1 MTTRRKLDEAARAA
15 LYYTADLLLDSVEE
29 CAGHYG
35 MSTFSLIEY
44 WQTVTIHIVLS
55 SLDGRVR
62 AAMDHEQKIAHLVAM
77 LPHHEAGVRALYAR
91 YLQQLE
97 EDPAVF
103 DGPRKRGRE
112 MLAERASRTASVK
125 NPERLH

>member
-1 MTTRRKLDEAARAA
+1 MRKLDEAARAA

-29 CAGHYG
+29 CAGQYG
-35 MSTFSLIEY
+35 MSAFSLIDY

-55 SLDGRVR
+55 ALDARTL

-91 YLQQLE
+91 YRQQLE
-97 EDPAVF
+97 DDPAVF
-103 DGPRKRGRE
+103 AGPRKRGRE
-112 MLAERASRTASVK
+112 VLAERARRLVPVK
-125 NPERLH
+125 DPELLH

>member
-35 MSTFSLIEY
+35 MSTFALLDY
-44 WQTVTIHIVLS
+44 WQTVTIHIALS
-55 SLDGRVR
+55 SLDRKVL
-62 AAMDHEQKIAHLVAM
+62 AAMDHEQRIAHLVAM

-91 YLQQLE
+91 YVQQLE
-97 EDPAVF
+97 DDPAIF
-103 DGPRKRGRE
+103 DGPRKRNRE
-112 MLAERASRTASVK
+112 MPAEPSCVVAK
-125 NPERLH
+125 GPQRLH